1 MPRFLEAM
9 RHVARVSGR
18 PAGRWWRGLGLRVV
32 ERACAIAPFFV
43 GAVWLDNAL
52 AADVAP
58 LPLAPLVLGLVL
70 LLAVQVLCSRFGQ
83 LDSFLGAYDLMI
95 GYRERV
101 IDHVGRLPLGVLRR
115 HRAGQI
121 AALVTEDVKRVED
134 IFTHIGADLAAA
146 SAVPVLFLAGL
157 AWVDGRLALALVA
170 TLPLALLALNAASRF
185 FLVRGRAK
193 QDLLLDTAGQV
204 VEFVGGLKT
213 LRLFDQAAP
222 WLARLDRR
230 FAAIHQASLGV
241 EAWGGGSIQLYRLCL
256 EAGLVSLLL
265 VAAGLAEEGTLRPLA
280 WLLFGLVAV
289 KVLDPLL
296 EAAAFLTEVRSM
308 TLGAGRVAALLAEPP
323 LPEGSATL
331 SGASAVAFDRVG
343 FRYEEEWVLRDVS
356 FQAARGTMT
365 AIVGPSG
372 AGKSTV
378 LTLLARFFDPEAG
391 AITIDGIDL
400 RALAGD
406 QLYRR
411 IGCVFQTVQLFDGT
425 ILDNLRI
432 GRPDASEAEV
442 AAVCRAAYC
451 DVFLDRLPDGL
462 QTRIGENG
470 ELLSGGERQRLS
482 IARAL
487 LRDAPILLLDEA
499 TASVDPEAQFEI
511 QQALSRLAADRTVIV
526 VAHRLHT
533 IRHADQILVLDQ
545 GRVVERGRHDG
556 LLAQGGLYATLWAD
570 QGRLE

>member
-1 MPRFLEAM
+1 MPRFVEAM
-9 RHVARVSGR
+9 RQVARVSGR
-18 PAGRWWRGLGLRVV
+18 PTGPWWRGLALRVV
-32 ERACAIAPFFV
+32 ERLCATVPFFV

-52 AADVAP
+52 TAGAAP
-58 LPLAPLVLGLVL
+58 LPLGPLVLALAL
-70 LLAVQVLCSRFGQ
+70 LLVVQLLCSRFGQ
-83 LDSFLGAYDLMI
+83 LACFLGAYDLMI

-101 IDHVGRLPLGVLRR
+101 IDHVGRLPLGFLQRQRV
-115 HRAGQI
+115 GQL
-121 AALVTEDVKRVED
+121 AAVITEDVKRVED
-134 IFTHIGADLAAA
+134 IFTHVGADLAAA
-146 SAVPVLFLAGL
+146 AVVPLLFLAGL
-157 AWVDGRLALALVA
+157 AWIDGRLALALVA

-193 QDLLLDTAGQV
+193 QDLLQDAAGQV
-204 VEFVGGLKT
+204 VEFIGGLKT

-222 WLARLDRR
+222 RLARLEQR
-230 FAAIHQASLGV
+230 FAAIHRVSLGV
-241 EAWGGGSIQLYRLCL
+241 EAWGGGSIQLYRMCL
-256 EAGLVSLLL
+256 EAGLVILLL
-265 VAAGLAEEGTLRPLA
+265 TAAWLAEAGQLSPLA
-280 WLLFGLVAV
+280 WLLFGLVAF
-289 KVLDPLL
+289 KLLEPLL
-296 EAAAFLTEVRSM
+296 EAAAFLTELRSM
-308 TLGAGRVAALLAEPP
+308 TLGAGRVAALLAQAP
-323 LPEGSATL
+323 LPEGSAIL
-331 SGASAVAFDRVG
+331 SGAAGVAFDRVG
-343 FRYEEEWVLRDVS
+343 FRYEESWVLRDVS

-378 LTLLARFFDPEAG
+378 LHLLARFFDPEAG
-391 AITIDGIDL
+391 AITIDGLDL
-400 RALAGD
+400 RDLSSE

-442 AAVCRAAYC
+442 RAACRAAWC
-451 DVFLDRLPDGL
+451 DGFLDRLPDGL
-462 QTRIGENG
+462 HTRIGENG
-470 ELLSGGERQRLS
+470 QMLSGGERQRLS

-545 GRVVERGRHDG
+545 GRVVERGRHEA
-556 LLAQGGLYATLWAD
+556 LLARGGLYATLWSEQA
-570 QGRLE
+570 G